1 MKCPL
6 MCIFSDLKIP
16 NMKKGERGTS
26 SHRWREKAKLKG
38 REGWQVGGDSEDIN
52 LGKYGK

>member
-38 REGWQVGGDSEDIN
+38 REGWQEGGDSEDIN